1 MRWQTRKWQPCDL
14 HAGGLLWAQD
24 QLALGFHRSH
34 RSDAPLIARVFE
46 QSDDLM
52 RICILSLPSSI
63 ECIHKHPTADCGISA
78 GLDQKLRHFIAAL
91 VSVVAQWRI
100 SNDTVIVRIDVRTG
114 SDEASDDI
122 EMVLLNRV
130 MQGRLAES
138 VKTVERI
145 SLLDQIL
152 DSGEVT
158 LLSRTVQLLSLKL
171 CCEVAAHG

>member
-1 MRWQTRKWQPCDL
+1 
-14 HAGGLLWAQD
+14 
-24 QLALGFHRSH
+24 
-34 RSDAPLIARVFE
+34 
-46 QSDDLM
+46 
-52 RICILSLPSSI
+52 
-63 ECIHKHPTADCGISA
+63 
-78 GLDQKLRHFIAAL
+78 

>member
-1 MRWQTRKWQPCDL
+1 
-14 HAGGLLWAQD
+14 
-24 QLALGFHRSH
+24 
-34 RSDAPLIARVFE
+34 
-46 QSDDLM
+46 
-52 RICILSLPSSI
+52 
-63 ECIHKHPTADCGISA
+63 
-78 GLDQKLRHFIAAL
+78 
-91 VSVVAQWRI
+91 
-100 SNDTVIVRIDVRTG
+100 
-114 SDEASDDI
+114 
-122 EMVLLNRV
+122 MVLLNRV